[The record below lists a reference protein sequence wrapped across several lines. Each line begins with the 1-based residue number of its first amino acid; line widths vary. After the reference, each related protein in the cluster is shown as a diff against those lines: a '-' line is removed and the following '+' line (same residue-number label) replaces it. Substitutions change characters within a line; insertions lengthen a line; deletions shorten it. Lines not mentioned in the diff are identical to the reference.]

1 MPAPEFHWLVH
12 RAESPLQLLFQRLGD
27 DDAAVRARAHF
38 DLGTDDLDGEVD
50 RVRTLGAQLLW
61 SGDGFVVLQDPVG
74 LPFCVTGTR
83 PAR

>member
-1 MPAPEFHWLVH
+1 M
-12 RAESPLQLLFQRLGD
+12 
-27 DDAAVRARAHF
+27 RARAHF
-38 DLGTDDLDGEVD
+38 DLGTDDLDGEVA

-74 LPFCVTGTR
+74 LPFCGTGTR

>member
-1 MPAPEFHWLVH
+1 
-12 RAESPLQLLFQRLGD
+12 
-27 DDAAVRARAHF
+27 
-38 DLGTDDLDGEVD
+38 
-50 RVRTLGAQLLW
+50 LGAQLLW